1 MKANLKLAWRNLW
14 RNRGRTLITVA
25 SVFFG
30 VLISTV
36 MSSMQEGSY
45 SSMVDNIVRFYSGY
59 IQIHQENY
67 WEDKTINNTFTP
79 TDSLISII
87 RGNRYITDYTPRLE
101 TFALASSEN
110 MTRGTMVVGIDPEK
124 ENRVTQIKRWIK
136 EGIYLHRG
144 DDGVLLGNELAKYLD
159 LGVGDTLVL
168 IGQGYHGVSASGKYP
183 IRGLLKFANPELNR
197 QTVYMD
203 LHNAQYLFG
212 ADNKITAMVLMIA
225 DPYHLNRAMKSLK
238 SKIHS
243 PYSVMSWSEMNP
255 EILQMIEGD
264 RSGAMVM
271 KGILYLLVGF
281 GIFGT
286 IMMMIMERR
295 REMGVMVAI
304 GMQKSKLATILLY
317 ETVLIG
323 LIGVLA
329 GFAGSVPVIAYYFHH
344 PIRLTGDAA
353 ETMIQMGIEPLM
365 YFSWL
370 PGVFYNQ
377 VITVFAM
384 TLLIAFYP
392 LSKAFSLKVHEALRA

>member
-14 RNRGRTLITVA
+14 RNKGRTLITVA

-67 WEDKTINNTFTP
+67 WNDKTINNTFEP

-87 RGNRYITDYTPRLE
+87 ENNHYITEFTPRLE

-110 MTRGTMVVGIDPEK
+110 MTRGAMVIGIDPES
-124 ENRVTQIKRWIK
+124 ENRVTQLKRWLK
-136 EGIYLHRG
+136 KGTYLQSG
-144 DDGVLLGNELAKYLD
+144 DDGVLLGQELAKYLNLD
-159 LGVGDTLVL
+159 VGDTVVL
-168 IGQGYHGVSASGKYP
+168 IGQGFHGVSAAGKYAV
-183 IRGLLKFANPELNR
+183 RGLLKFANPELNR

-203 LHNAQYLFG
+203 LYNAQYLFS
-212 ADNKITAMVLMIA
+212 ADNRLTAMVLMIK
-225 DPYHLNRAMKSLK
+225 DPYHLDRAMKLLK
-238 SKIHS
+238 NTIHS
-243 PYSVMSWSEMNP
+243 PYSVMSWSQMNP

-264 RSGAMVM
+264 RSGAVMM

-286 IMMMIMERR
+286 IIMMIMERR

-304 GMQKSKLATILLY
+304 GMQKSKLAMILLY

-323 LIGVLA
+323 IIGVLA
-329 GFAGSVPVIAYYFHH
+329 GFAGSVPVIAYYYHH

-353 ETMIQMGIEPLM
+353 ETMVQMGIEPFM

-370 PGVFYNQ
+370 PSVFYNQ
-377 VITVFAM
+377 MIAVLAM

-392 LSKAFSLKVHEALRA
+392 VSKAFALKVHEALRA

>member
-14 RNRGRTLITVA
+14 RNKGRTLITVA

-67 WEDKTINNTFTP
+67 WDDKTINNTFEP
-79 TDSLISII
+79 TDSLISTIESD
-87 RGNRYITDYTPRLE
+87 RYITEYTPRLE

-110 MTRGTMVVGIDPEK
+110 MTRGSMVIGIDPEK
-124 ENRVTQIKRWIK
+124 ENKVTQLKRWLK
-136 EGIYLHRG
+136 KGSYLQPG
-144 DDGVLLGNELAKYLD
+144 DNGVLLGDELAKYLNLD
-159 LGVGDTLVL
+159 VGDTVVL
-168 IGQGYHGVSASGKYP
+168 IGQGYHGISAAGKYSVQ
-183 IRGLLKFANPELNR
+183 GLLKFASPELNR

-203 LHNAQYLFG
+203 LNTAQYLFS
-212 ADNKITAMVLMIA
+212 ADNRLTAMVLMIE
-225 DPYHLNRAMKSLK
+225 DPYHLDRAMKSLK

-243 PYSVMSWSEMNP
+243 PYSVMSWSQMNP

-264 RSGAMVM
+264 RSGGMVM
-271 KGILYLLVGF
+271 KSILYLLVGF

-286 IMMMIMERR
+286 IIMMVMERR
-295 REMGVMVAI
+295 REMGVLIAI
-304 GMQKSKLATILLY
+304 GMQKSKLAVILLY

-323 LIGVLA
+323 IVGVLA
-329 GFAGSVPVIAYYFHH
+329 GFAGSVPVIAYYYHH

-353 ETMIQMGIEPLM
+353 DTMIQMGLEPLM

-370 PGVFYNQ
+370 PSVFYNQ
-377 VITVFAM
+377 VIAVLAM
-384 TLLIAFYP
+384 TIIIAFYP
-392 LSKAFSLKVHEALRA
+392 VSKAFSLKVNEALRA